1 MTDSSAMHP
10 HLSAIGFVAHELSDI
25 GELADLAAHAATPVE
40 TRGGLCYLHWA
51 GKSGAEMWLQL
62 SRDSKLIGLL
72 PHFAGRSRTRIAL
85 TELVN
90 RADKSELDQAYYA
103 WVEPK
108 PGEQHRT
115 FPFVFDCPNPLV
127 HGDLPCPTVAT
138 VQLAAFPFDVTLYP
152 SLAAFE
158 AEQQADQ
165 QAERE
170 DEIDDDEHGTPET
183 FSAVGLA
190 PAEGIPL
197 CTAEALAML
206 TGVVKAAATYE
217 NELTKEP
224 FHWALIEC
232 LGSELDVVIDPRSVP
247 EPPVVGGIV
256 SGLFSLSGRFVEYEK
271 ARPLFGRARG
281 VT

>member
-1 MTDSSAMHP
+1 MHP
-10 HLSAIGFVAHELSDI
+10 HLSAIGFVAHTLEDI
-25 GELADLAAHAATPVE
+25 PALADLAANAATPVE
-40 TRGGLCYLHWA
+40 TRGGFCYLHWA

-72 PHFAGRSRTRIAL
+72 PHFAGRSRTRVAL

-103 WVEPK
+103 WVEPV

-127 HGDLPCPTVAT
+127 HSDLPCPTVAT
-138 VQLAAFPFDVTLYP
+138 LQLAAFPFDVTLYP
-152 SLAAFE
+152 SPEAFAAE
-158 AEQQADQ
+158 N
-165 QAERE
+165 
-170 DEIDDDEHGTPET
+170 DDDEDATPQA
-183 FSAVGLA
+183 FLAIGLA

-197 CTAEALAML
+197 QTAESLAML
-206 TGVVKAAATYE
+206 TGVVKATASYE
-217 NELTKEP
+217 NELTKQP

-232 LGSELDVVIDPRSVP
+232 LGAELDVVIEPSSVP
-247 EPPVVGGIV
+247 EPPVVGGV
-256 SGLFSLSGRFVEYEK
+256 VNGLFSLSGRFVDYEK
-271 ARPLFGRARG
+271 ARALFGRARG